1 MIKVEDIIGDEV
13 LSADAKVI
21 GKVEGI
27 GIDTEGWKGKVLK
40 LQVNKGME
48 EAVGVKKPLFGAARF
63 YFDVQYVEN
72 IAHVITVSRKT
83 DKLKE
88 ISVDGAQV
96 QRTAGDILMKMIVSS
111 NGEHI
116 GTVNE
121 IYFDEK
127 RNWAMPYIQCRLTK
141 ELKKAWKDK
150 KLKSGLIKIPT
161 IQVRTVGD
169 VVMLDVSTAQ
179 LKDIIEH
186 SPG

>member
-1 MIKVEDIIGDEV
+1 MITVGDIIGDEV
-13 LSADAKVI
+13 LSADAKVVGTI
-21 GKVEGI
+21 EGI
-27 GIDTEGWKGKVLK
+27 GVDTEGWKGKILKVL
-40 LQVNKGME
+40 VNKGLE
-48 EAVGVKKPLFGAARF
+48 ETLGVRKPLFGAARF
-63 YFDVQYVEN
+63 FFDVQYVEN
-72 IAHVITVSRKT
+72 IAHVITISRSA
-83 DKLKE
+83 DKMKD

-96 QRTAGDILMKMIVSS
+96 QKMAGDILLKMIVSS

-121 IYFDEK
+121 LYFDEK
-127 RNWAMPYIQCRLTK
+127 RNWSMPYIQCKMTK
-141 ELKKAWKDK
+141 ELKKAWRDK

-169 VVMLDVSTAQ
+169 VVMLDVTTAQ